1 LDRGD
6 EPSAHILSGASS
18 MTTMTLDS
26 GTSSVGTPRASSTG
40 RLFKQNSA
48 GAAHDLERI
57 EEIPLMNTA
66 GMSSPRPGNARGP
79 ANANYFRQRCE
90 LPPFSSPSI
99 SVSVE
104 SLN

>member
-1 LDRGD
+1 
-6 EPSAHILSGASS
+6 

-26 GTSSVGTPRASSTG
+26 SASSVGTSRASSTG

-57 EEIPLMNTA
+57 EEIPLMKAA
-66 GMSSPRPGNARGP
+66 GMASPRPGNARGT
-79 ANANYFRQRCE
+79 AKGNYIRQRCE
-90 LPPFSSPSI
+90 LPPFSSPSV

>member
-1 LDRGD
+1 M
-6 EPSAHILSGASS
+6 S
-18 MTTMTLDS
+18 TVTLDS
-26 GTSSVGTPRASSTG
+26 AVSIGTPRAASTG

-57 EEIPLMNTA
+57 EEIPLVNAAGTA
-66 GMSSPRPGNARGP
+66 SPRPGHPNVK
-79 ANANYFRQRCE
+79 YFRQRCE
-90 LPPFSSPSI
+90 LPPFSSPSM